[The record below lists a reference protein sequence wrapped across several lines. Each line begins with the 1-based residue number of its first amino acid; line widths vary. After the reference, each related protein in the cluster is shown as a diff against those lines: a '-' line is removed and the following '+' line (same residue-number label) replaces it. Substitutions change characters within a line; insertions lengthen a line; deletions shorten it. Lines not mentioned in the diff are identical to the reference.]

1 MNIQV
6 NKPVL
11 YIEPNYMGSERAD
24 GFGINNSDII
34 TYQMPL
40 EDYCIYVDLRVEVYG
55 RGMGTS
61 TNPNRKTYVLQWRSK
76 EDKSEVSFLGGTEIH
91 LQGDSGDAVNYL
103 TTNYTNTY
111 LYDLKGGQTNELFG
125 ISSIDI
131 KYNQYFVPEVT
142 IQFIDVRGGDLFSAS
157 QRSHQ
162 AEKDGI
168 GGYRDEDIADSF
180 FNCFFM
186 TPYPQFEII
195 IKGFY
200 GEPVNYK
207 LNCTGFKTTFD
218 SQSGN
223 FNATASF
230 MGYAF
235 SFLSDVSFNALMAAP
250 YATCGGVEYWNS
262 RAEQIEEDFFL
273 FGQNGEKVRIPTLAE
288 FLITLDNVQEKMAS
302 QLNTSPAVQKQSELE
317 DKKASFSELI
327 SKNDAY
333 ISSWKQ
339 ALPEED
345 GYIHIGGGN
354 NDLIILKKEP
364 VAEGKSWILKETER
378 TKAIVDARIEVVEC
392 AKALGIP
399 ERYSVDFDITKIG
412 TRKLLVYNREKKEYK
427 QSGEVKKF
435 SEASG
440 HDMTGA
446 VDETIKT
453 NKEIKDGNY
462 VDGYYIVNHAAEYS
476 EDIAKKNEDVDT
488 ELNANS
494 AAVETATADAL
505 TNILGFVPTIYNF
518 CKIFFAHLET
528 YVWLY
533 YNTCTKI
540 YSDPDSRTPSNL
552 GMDSSAVM
560 SDFKIRDGGDSTVP
574 PFPQVSSE
582 HQQTDAAI
590 DESTNM
596 DGTQTTS
603 QTIIDNKDG
612 TRTVIEEDWI
622 GNISQNFEE
631 INLIH
636 GLLNGAKAVGDF
648 MAKHQQSES
657 GNTSQADETVAR
669 ECCVRYPT
677 VPGDTVLLSSDR
689 FGPWGTVDMSDYSS
703 FCGKVYIRMAQTL
716 AYGGYATNAA
726 IVGKIDA
733 RNFANKIKLEGVV
746 SEKVNGDHSFEEFIN
761 IVTGSDENYLK
772 NGKFAWEASSSSH
785 YGIARRDGSSY
796 TLCTRT
802 ENGDLVLPYEGL
814 SFGEINSSLKPTNAS
829 PLVFSM
835 PPEFTKFAMFSDFSL
850 GGVSK
855 AQNRNVFCIDTLYDA
870 YSNYFSTRNELGD
883 DEKAFLDGI
892 AVGTEFSFEE
902 YAKRYNSGKLGDF
915 VVGAIDSVTNVKDN
929 CKFKRMPSVKS
940 SNLSPSDDG
949 CVFCSKVYNRQNSNF
964 SKAYVFLNS
973 LLVFSENR
981 KDDILADIV
990 QTLTENKRRFNIV
1003 PKYHALL
1010 LGGEIYMASMGKSS
1024 FSGNLELWGGASN
1037 TGLRKEVVDT
1047 FVAFFENWAAGGFS
1061 DIDKAYGVAFKEN
1074 FYSNDDD
1081 IDNGKIND
1089 YVINSEDFKA
1099 KYKIDG
1105 DIDYDGGTESLE
1117 IEFADSIDFKPLT
1130 SILIDP
1136 VMLVSCS
1143 SENRHGK
1150 TAQTS
1155 LGENV
1160 IKAYWDAFTEEL
1172 KNAVP
1177 SDSSASSSQPP
1188 INGSNTDCE
1197 APEDLKVALYHHCKI
1212 FFDKWLAGSSLDDF
1226 DTRWKLGT
1234 YFDKDD
1240 TRDGKF
1246 HFIDSFY
1253 NDVSNRVLVN
1263 PQIVMEDMMQS
1274 QSLDGYTLMSVLSDV
1289 LSKNRF
1295 MLFCIENF
1303 KNLLDDEMFQKSFR
1317 PVPYNQI
1324 QVKRQNSDIVAMYT
1338 YEPSSHLE
1346 EVDYNFPG
1354 DSFMLDNERM
1364 YPYAVSKKDLNFDYP
1379 LPAFGV
1385 TYGMQYQSFFTNI
1398 EVSMEKPMVTETSL
1412 KTQYLLAG
1420 AANDTT
1426 LTRQYVPYG
1435 QDLFSIYSNN
1445 AYTCDVTMMGCAWV
1459 QPLMYFCLT
1468 NVPMFRGSYLISKV
1482 THRITPG
1489 KMETHFSGTRMA
1501 NRATRLT
1508 TNWIKK
1514 GYMPDEFYQSH
1525 GFDRY
1530 GSGGNGESCRTVPSE
1545 NGNYT
1550 VTSPQ
1555 VTGSSGQI
1563 TVETFKNLDW
1573 SIYKSYG
1580 AGSYTDF
1587 KSMVMSRTL
1596 SLSEIPQNF
1605 MSAMRNVSSRTSVPV
1620 GVFVAIGKSESGFK
1634 DAKPN
1639 KYGYGGYFGQKTN
1652 PHGYGHP
1659 LEEQANGVVNSYNA
1673 VKKSS
1678 YGASALDMIVLTYIY
1693 HHLPAVGTKYWR
1705 QTNGKIWSVDPAYIM
1720 ENVKACWSKGSS
1732 VTYAEHLAV
1741 QLSAQYLAVQIARM
1755 PGMGNIEGSAQAVS
1769 SVPTSTQVC
1778 YPTASSPGGGEYGGA
1793 SQGEVVNTP
1802 AVVGTVRQ
1810 KIVQLC
1816 NEYTRLVPKNSGV
1829 FSGGRTNNQYI
1840 INWHKRAGQSLG
1852 PAGWCA
1858 NFVYNIL
1865 LEAGA
1870 NDLANALKASGGH
1883 LSPPAYRKFMKLTT
1897 QPSPGDILI
1906 LNAEG
1911 GKRDADGYR
1920 HIGFVIEVNGNKIV
1934 EIGGN
1939 QSKGVTRWSGTFNG
1953 SSARFGSDGRGS
1965 YGIYTSN
1972 Y

>member
-11 YIEPNYMGSERAD
+11 YVEPNYIGSERAD
-24 GFGINNSDII
+24 GFGIDNSDII

-76 EDKSEVSFLGGTEIH
+76 ENKSEVSFLSGTEIH
-91 LQGDSGDAVNYL
+91 LQGDSGNSVNYL

-142 IQFIDVRGGDLFSAS
+142 IQFIDVRGGDLFSVS

-223 FNATASF
+223 FNATATF

-235 SFLSDVSFNALMAAP
+235 SFLGDVSFNALMAAP

-440 HDMTGA
+440 HDMTGV

-462 VDGYYIVNHAAEYS
+462 ADGYYIVNHAAEYS
-476 EDIAKKNEDVDT
+476 EDIAKKNEDVNT

-560 SDFKIRDGGDSTVP
+560 SDFKIRDGGDSLVP

-590 DESTNM
+590 EESTNM

-612 TRTVIEEDWI
+612 TRTVIEEDWV
-622 GNISQNFEE
+622 GNISPNFEE

-657 GNTSQADETVAR
+657 GGTSQADEPVAR
-669 ECCVRYPT
+669 ECCVKYPT

-716 AYGGYATNAA
+716 AYGGYAGNAA

-733 RNFANKIKLEGVV
+733 RNFANKIKLEGIV

-785 YGIARRDGSSY
+785 YGIARKDGSSY
-796 TLCTRT
+796 TLCTKI

-829 PLVFSM
+829 PPVFSM

-964 SKAYVFLNS
+964 SKAYVLLNS
-973 LLVFSENR
+973 LLVFSEDR
-981 KDDILADIV
+981 KDDVLAEIV

-1024 FSGNLELWGGASN
+1024 FSGNLELWDGASN

-1117 IEFADSIDFKPLT
+1117 IEFVDSIDFKPLT

-1150 TAQTS
+1150 TAQTI

-1177 SDSSASSSQPP
+1177 SDSSASSSQTP
-1188 INGSNTDCE
+1188 INGSNADCE

-1303 KNLLDDEMFQKSFR
+1303 KNLLDEEMFQKSFR

-1420 AANDTT
+1420 ASNDTT

-1530 GSGGNGESCRTVPSE
+1530 GSGGNGESCRTVPTSSVSQSKTRSYSQGNE
-1545 NGNYT
+1545 PIPPGFYSDTVLLNFVYKAEGKVFIKWVTTHKGNTLATACGINGWDAPGGVHSKHYGDKMGYSGGIDGFGVEMTNRGRKALEGERKTAAWGWYST
-1550 VTSPQ
+1550 EVSIDSPY
-1555 VTGSSGQI
+1555 
-1563 TVETFKNLDW
+1563 W
-1573 SIYKSYG
+1573 SK
-1580 AGSYTDF
+1580 F
-1587 KSMVMSRTL
+1587 
-1596 SLSEIPQNF
+1596 IPVYRDEMIWAWNQ
-1605 MSAMRNVSSRTSVPV
+1605 PK
-1620 GVFVAIGKSESGFK
+1620 IQE
-1634 DAKPN
+1634 
-1639 KYGYGGYFGQKTN
+1639 
-1652 PHGYGHP
+1652 
-1659 LEEQANGVVNSYNA
+1659 
-1673 VKKSS
+1673 VK
-1678 YGASALDMIVLTYIY
+1678 
-1693 HHLPAVGTKYWR
+1693 
-1705 QTNGKIWSVDPAYIM
+1705 DPA
-1720 ENVKACWSKGSS
+1720 ER
-1732 VTYAEHLAV
+1732 L
-1741 QLSAQYLAVQIARM
+1741 ARM
-1755 PGMGNIEGSAQAVS
+1755 HNCAWFGYRNMNLFGTTSNWSHRLKAAQDACAGIDSFPSNAGPSAAYSQA
-1769 SVPTSTQVC
+1769 C

-1802 AVVGTVRQ
+1802 APVGTVRQ

-1829 FSGGRTNNQYI
+1829 FSGGRTNNQHI
-1840 INWHKRAGQSLG
+1840 IRWHKRAGQNLG
-1852 PAGWCA
+1852 AGGWCA

-1870 NDLANALKASGGH
+1870 TELANSVKATGGH
-1883 LSPPAYRKFMKLTT
+1883 LYPPAYKKVMKLTT

-1906 LNAEG
+1906 TDGEG
-1911 GKRDADGYR
+1911 NGQR
-1920 HIGFVIEVNGNKIV
+1920 HIGFVIEVNGNKLV

-1953 SSARFGSDGRGS
+1953 SSAKLKEDKRP
-1965 YGIYTSN
+1965 YHIYTSN